1 MMDARAAL
9 REKMEAERKSGAWS
23 MPDEIE
29 ENK

>member
-9 REKMEAERKSGAWS
+9 REKMETERKSGAWS
-23 MPDEIE
+23 TPDDLE